1 MRLEQQTIQLAASFY
16 SHIGYTGAFSLSI
29 DATAVIPMLKVKSN
43 RLIGLAS
50 ENEVVLKSAKDIINI
65 INYKSSEKTKQANAF
80 LLSPLQEH
88 VPSFILV
95 ISPVY
100 KGQDHQLVH
109 HWFNQV
115 LLWAAK
121 KDMLV
126 VGLGADGDSKVRK
139 YYKERFKR
147 LDGKRNAAID
157 IDDDT
162 FAYNFVIENVMS
174 DTGVSRPIPT
184 LMFPDWRHL
193 IKKWRN
199 QLLNV
204 KRLLILGDGVIQLEH
219 LMTVF
224 ERDRM
229 RCGLWKSD
237 VFVKDKQNVQ
247 AAVRVLQE
255 EVCVCMK
262 DWDAKETKSTRAY
275 LKMGHYMLKAYTE
288 KDLTVQQHSM
298 FAWVPVSFLRYWKA
312 WLSISGFDIKSN
324 FVSLQ
329 AYKDFILSGHSI
341 IMSMKMFSMFFPS
354 HPFQPWTFG
363 SNSCE
368 ELFSMLRGFTRGKSD
383 LCFMDMIDLSG
394 RIQKLNKLKFQGK
407 TIDDNILLPQWP
419 QDIDNNLK
427 KGMEMAEREVLKTLD
442 HLSMLPALINAN
454 VVRKDGNDIVC
465 INHPVLQTFTVW
477 PGSENR
483 YDGPDETTVISSE
496 ELLELDNGILL
507 ETLDQI
513 DESHRGALISIA
525 ATASLQE
532 GVEDVNEDEED
543 DSPSQCALYRNNACK
558 YQDPSFKQP
567 KTTNWIG
574 CSYPTCN
581 LWYHEQCLSL
591 HITSEQTR
599 LEYTLI
605 CPKHRDKTTL

>member
-1 MRLEQQTIQLAASFY
+1 
-16 SHIGYTGAFSLSI
+16 
-29 DATAVIPMLKVKSN
+29 
-43 RLIGLAS
+43 
-50 ENEVVLKSAKDIINI
+50 
-65 INYKSSEKTKQANAF
+65 
-80 LLSPLQEH
+80 
-88 VPSFILV
+88 
-95 ISPVY
+95 
-100 KGQDHQLVH
+100 VH
-109 HWFNQV
+109 HSFNQV

-262 DWDAKETKSTRAY
+262 DWDAKETKSTRVY

-288 KDLTVQQHSM
+288 KDLTVQQRAVCLGTSFVLTLLESM
-298 FAWVPVSFLRYWKA
+298 AT
-312 WLSISGFDIKSN
+312 ISGFDIESN

-329 AYKDFILSGHSI
+329 TYKDFIRTFHHYVYEDV
-341 IMSMKMFSMFFPS
+341 FYVFFQVI
-354 HPFQPWTFG
+354 HFNHG
-363 SNSCE
+363 
-368 ELFSMLRGFTRGKSD
+368 
-383 LCFMDMIDLSG
+383 
-394 RIQKLNKLKFQGK
+394 
-407 TIDDNILLPQWP
+407 LLAQT
-419 QDIDNNLK
+419 
-427 KGMEMAEREVLKTLD
+427 A
-442 HLSMLPALINAN
+442 
-454 VVRKDGNDIVC
+454 VRNCSQCYVD
-465 INHPVLQTFTVW
+465 
-477 PGSENR
+477 
-483 YDGPDETTVISSE
+483 
-496 ELLELDNGILL
+496 LLEGN
-507 ETLDQI
+507 QI
-513 DESHRGALISIA
+513 YVS
-525 ATASLQE
+525 
-532 GVEDVNEDEED
+532 
-543 DSPSQCALYRNNACK
+543 
-558 YQDPSFKQP
+558 
-567 KTTNWIG
+567 WI
-574 CSYPTCN
+574 
-581 LWYHEQCLSL
+581 
-591 HITSEQTR
+591 
-599 LEYTLI
+599 
-605 CPKHRDKTTL
+605 